1 MFSTKTST
9 DVGMVPL
16 IKQLHGKTNW
26 RKKCSNKEGD
36 AMTFKQPR
44 STFASFKARWIRTSL
59 SLHLAT
65 FDSSSYRLLFQ
76 TMLLITEAIAQQSCA
91 PTFVPQL
98 YSNVLDNTILQ

>member
-1 MFSTKTST
+1 
-9 DVGMVPL
+9 
-16 IKQLHGKTNW
+16 
-26 RKKCSNKEGD
+26 
-36 AMTFKQPR
+36 MTFKQPR
-44 STFASFKARWIRTSL
+44 STFASFKARRIRTSL

-98 YSNVLDNTILQ
+98 ASVVCDHAIIMNQRLPDVGIVKFVSDVP